1 MNAPRAGI
9 LLALGTALISGV
21 SVFLN
26 GFAVRQFPDP
36 ATYTTLKNAV
46 AAAILVAAFLAVSGV
61 PRGLG
66 RRRWLGLAALGVIGG
81 SVPFLLFFTG
91 LSQASAPAA
100 AVIHKTLFIWVAL
113 LAIVLLRERIGAWQ
127 VGALVVLLAAQLMVQ
142 PPTGVSLGGG
152 EALIALATGLWA
164 VETIV
169 AKRLLRSVPT
179 LVAGSGRMAFGLVV
193 LVGYLAVTGR
203 LALVAELGIVQWV
216 WVLGTGALLAVYVGT
231 WYAALQRAPAVT
243 VAAVLTLGA
252 PVTAGLQLIASG
264 SLPAAGSIAGY
275 LMIVLAGGALAAGL
289 LWGRDHEPR
298 TAAAG

>member
-1 MNAPRAGI
+1 
-9 LLALGTALISGV
+9 
-21 SVFLN
+21 
-26 GFAVRQFPDP
+26 
-36 ATYTTLKNAV
+36 
-46 AAAILVAAFLAVSGV
+46 
-61 PRGLG
+61 
-66 RRRWLGLAALGVIGG
+66 
-81 SVPFLLFFTG
+81 VPFLLFFTG
-91 LSQASAPAA
+91 LAEASAPAA

-289 LWGRDHEPR
+289 LWVRDREPR
-298 TAAAG
+298 TAPAG